1 MPIQVRYL
9 KKIACI
15 GSVLFIVLIFVVPSQ
30 YRLALMMSLPLFWL
44 VLVTIYYKQYHAGL
58 EDLKMYDQEE
68 MYEVLLTHYEAMNG
82 RGYTSFVYD
91 SYAIY
96 ALYVLG
102 RWHDYR
108 KLACH
113 MKEART
119 YKRPKMENFR
129 KQVNDN
135 LCCIAFLEKW
145 ADDGSLVYDGE
156 NILLRQSIQDYH
168 DHNRQAIISRLVT
181 YDNQPPLKKAC
192 LYSLAGKF
200 DEAIALY
207 PQSEATTILE
217 KIKERES
224 NG

>member
-1 MPIQVRYL
+1 MLIQVRYL
-9 KKIACI
+9 KNVACL
-15 GSVLFIVLIFVVPSQ
+15 GSMLFVVLIFFVPSQ

-68 MYEVLLTHYEAMNG
+68 MYEELLTCYKAMNE

-102 RWHDYR
+102 RWNDYQ
-108 KLACH
+108 KLASQ
-113 MKEART
+113 MKAART

-129 KQVNDN
+129 KQVQDN
-135 LCCIAFLEKW
+135 LCCIEFLRKW
-145 ADDGSLVYDGE
+145 ASEGSLVYEGE

-168 DHNRQAIISRLVT
+168 DHNFQAIISRLVT

-192 LYSLAGKF
+192 LYSLAKEY
-200 DEAIALY
+200 DNAIALY

-217 KIKERES
+217 KIKERDS